1 LVKKAVPRRI
11 GRIKDG
17 LNAVCDG
24 DGKPLIL
31 PLTTKGRLSDYRG
44 AATVL
49 QALPPDATT
58 MIED

>member
-11 GRIKDG
+11 GRIKGG

-49 QALPPDATT
+49 
-58 MIED
+58 

>member
-11 GRIKDG
+11 GRIKGG

-31 PLTTKGRLSDYRG
+31 LLTEGQVSDYHG
-44 AATVL
+44 ATTVL
-49 QALPPDATT
+49 QALPQDATT
-58 MIED
+58 MIKD